1 MSEAR
6 KIITL
11 DGNWDFAYTKE
22 APESGEYLPPDEEA
36 YEVQIPVPAYWDD
49 CRKQLKYAKFWSRG
63 CVFNPEYR
71 RIEFPMG
78 GLKPPDASLPY
89 LIGTGWYRKHF
100 YAEEDWGDKTVVLH
114 IGGVT
119 MEAWVWLNGTFLGH
133 HVGHL
138 TPFELN
144 MRSASPGIKGERALI
159 PGEVNELV
167 IAVSNTR
174 TDRTGCSIR
183 GYKGKSAGITRSVN
197 IQVTGGSRIHDCY
210 VRSNSEMEEL
220 FWQVEVI
227 RERTPMQEL
236 RLEWK
241 IEDIVSCQLVAKG
254 CEVVKEAV
262 ITWKTGT
269 FGMEPWSDNQPHL
282 YKLCFMLYDGEQQID
297 LSSQTFG
304 LRYIERKERGILLNG
319 KPILLRGLTEHAYF
333 PETCTVPT
341 DISYY
346 MKSIKALKGM
356 GYNWM
361 RFHTWTPPEECL
373 DAADKLGMM
382 IQVEAPN
389 GFMKSDFLDIIR
401 TCRKHPSVILYCCGN
416 EVPIDDEMN
425 GKLQQMAGL
434 CHELVPDCMF
444 NPMGALL
451 NVECRLD
458 KNEPG
463 YIEVPVPHN
472 KIRLEKIKSYSDVF
486 SPGVWVFSYH
496 SLYHNDEKI
505 KEKFEIYDRPC
516 LVHEAGINDSY
527 LNLDLEHRYDR
538 TRIGTDLFAAAR
550 EYITEMG
557 LIQNAPVYYQN
568 SCRWMRQ
575 IIKFSME
582 KARRC
587 EYVTGYDFLGA
598 SDCHWHRTGYGV
610 GLLNEFYE
618 PKAGFT
624 SEDVLQFNGESVLLS
639 DGGPERNLAAGDTFC
654 VKLSVSLFG
663 NSRIEQGVL
672 SWFLEDDNGNVCERG
687 QIEVLNVPNGRI
699 TQLGMIAVTAPKV
712 KSQGKHLKL
721 KARLSGGDYELTNI
735 WDYWVFPKQEIKK
748 ADKGDVLVVRQLDE
762 ETLNFISGG
771 GRVLL
776 LSRGP
781 FPGVP
786 ISYQIMSGGRVNGN
800 SATVIYDHP
809 MLRDFPHDGFCDWQF
824 YPMIKGGGTIVFND
838 LELPFEPIVEIVS
851 SYKLIRK
858 QASIFELGVGKGGLL
873 VCTLNLN
880 SQDPGAT
887 ALYNCMLHYISSDE
901 FTPHNGVSKEWMQS
915 LIENNHDLTVDFTTD
930 ECYDTG
936 GQIEV

>member
-1 MSEAR
+1 MNEVR
-6 KIITL
+6 RIITL
-11 DGNWDFAYTKE
+11 DGDWDFAYTKE
-22 APESGEYLPPDEEA
+22 APESGNCLLPDEEA

-49 CRKQLKYAKFWSRG
+49 CKKRLKYAKFWSRG

-71 RIEFPMG
+71 QIEFPMG

-89 LIGTGWYRKHF
+89 LIGTGWYRRRF
-100 YAEEDWGDKTVVLH
+100 RAEEGWTDKTVVLH
-114 IGGVT
+114 VGGVT
-119 MEAWVWLNGTFLGH
+119 LEAWVWLNGTFLGH

-144 MRSASPGIKGERALI
+144 LKISNGENGKRALI
-159 PGEVNELV
+159 PGEENELV

-183 GYKGKSAGITRSVN
+183 GFKGKSAGITRSVN
-197 IQVTGGSRIHDCY
+197 IQVTGESRINDCY
-210 VRSNSEMEEL
+210 VRSDAKMKEL
-220 FWQVEVI
+220 VWQVEILHGGAPVA
-227 RERTPMQEL
+227 EPV
-236 RLEWK
+236 LEWK
-241 IEDIVSCQLVAKG
+241 IIDPVSSLTVAEG
-254 CEVVKEAV
+254 GEAAKEGV
-262 ITWKTGT
+262 MTWKTGT
-269 FGMEPWSDNQPHL
+269 LGMEPWSDNQPHL
-282 YKLCFMLYDGEQQID
+282 YKLCFTLRDGERKID
-297 LSSQTFG
+297 VCSQAFG
-304 LRYIERKERGILLNG
+304 LRYIEREGRGILLNG

-341 DISYY
+341 DVSYY
-346 MKSIKALKGM
+346 MNSIKALKGL

-361 RFHTWTPPEECL
+361 RFHTWTPPKECL
-373 DAADKLGMM
+373 EAADKLGMM

-389 GFMKSDFLDIIR
+389 GFMESDFLDIIR
-401 TCRKHPSVILYCCGN
+401 TCRNHPSVILYCCGN
-416 EVPIDDEMN
+416 EVPIDDEMEA
-425 GKLQQMAGL
+425 KLERMAGL
-434 CHELVPDCMF
+434 CHELAPDCMF

-451 NVECRLD
+451 NIECRLD
-458 KNEPG
+458 EKEPG
-463 YIEVPVPHN
+463 YTELPVPHN
-472 KIRLEKIKSYSDVF
+472 KIKLEKIKSYSDVF

-516 LVHEAGINDSY
+516 LVHEAGINDTY
-527 LNLDLEHRYDR
+527 LNLDLEHRYDY
-538 TRIGTDLFAAAR
+538 TRIGTGLFTAAR

-587 EYVTGYDFLGA
+587 QYVTGYDYLGA
-598 SDCHWHRTGYGV
+598 SDCHWHRTGYAV

-639 DGGPERNLAAGDTFC
+639 DSGPERNFSAEDTIK

-663 NSRIEQGVL
+663 SDPIEQGRL
-672 SWFLEDDNGNVCERG
+672 SWHLEEDNGSVYSRG
-687 QIEVLNVPNGRI
+687 QIEGLNVINGRI
-699 TQLGMIAVTAPKV
+699 TELGEIDVILPDTVA
-712 KSQGKHLKL
+712 QGKHVTL
-721 KARLSGGDYELTNI
+721 KARLSGGAYELTNH
-735 WDYWVFPKQEIKK
+735 WDYWVFPKEEVKT
-748 ADKGDVLVVRQLDE
+748 ADRSDVMIVRQLDE
-762 ETLNFISGG
+762 ETINFMTGG

-781 FPGVP
+781 FPGLP

-800 SATVIYDHP
+800 CATVVYDHP
-809 MLRDFPHDGFCDWQF
+809 MMRDFPHDGFCDWQF
-824 YPMIKGGGTIVFND
+824 YPLIKGGGTIVFND
-838 LELPFEPIVEIVS
+838 LDIPFDPIVEIVS

-858 QASIFELGVGKGGLL
+858 QASIFELGVGAGGLL
-873 VCTLNLN
+873 VCTLNLIN
-880 SQDPGAT
+880 QDPGA
-887 ALYNCMLHYISSDE
+887 ADLYNCMLRYISSDE
-901 FTPHNGVSKEWMQS
+901 FKPKSVVTEEWMRE